1 MIYKWVGDF
10 TGGNFPRGIFTGGN
24 FLGEKFLGVI
34 FPDVRTFRRPLG
46 DLRGRPWDVA
56 CRVGRL
62 INVYTTV

>member
-34 FPDVRTFRRPLG
+34 FPDVRTFRRPL
-46 DLRGRPWDVA
+46 RGPSGA
-56 CRVGRL
+56 SLGRRAPGGQ
-62 INVYTTV
+62 IN